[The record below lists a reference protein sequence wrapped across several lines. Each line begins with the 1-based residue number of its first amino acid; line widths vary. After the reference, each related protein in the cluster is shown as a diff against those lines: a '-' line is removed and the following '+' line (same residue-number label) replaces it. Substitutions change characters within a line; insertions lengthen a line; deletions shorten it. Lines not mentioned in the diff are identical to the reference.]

1 METAASLPQFTA
13 PDSSLLFLTEQ
24 ANSHF
29 HNTSNNGYV
38 SFCIVLLFLI
48 DFLKFLLIIHLSF
61 ICAYQNGPKIE
72 EK

>member
-1 METAASLPQFTA
+1 
-13 PDSSLLFLTEQ
+13 
-24 ANSHF
+24 
-29 HNTSNNGYV
+29 
-38 SFCIVLLFLI
+38 LFLI